1 MNTPETE
8 YGKLL
13 IIGAGPGGYETA
25 LLAARKGIEVTLIE
39 KGPVGGT
46 CLNEGC
52 IPTKAFCRHAQ
63 MLDELE
69 EAETLGIK
77 NLNYTFDFQTAVDR
91 KEQIVGQ
98 LRKGVE
104 GLLRHKL
111 IHCIEGTARFVDAHT
126 VQVNEQTYAADHII
140 IATGSVPQI
149 LPIPGNNL
157 PGVITSREILN
168 LKQIPKRL
176 CVIGAGVIGL
186 EFASIFN
193 SFGSQVTVLEY
204 CKEILPRFDT
214 DLAKRLKQ
222 SLGKRGIEI
231 QTQAQVQKI
240 EKAEDGSLKVSFMKK
255 EKEEQTEADYV
266 LMAVGRRANTES
278 LNLDD
283 IGIAYNKRGIEVDEN
298 MQTSLPHIYAI
309 GDINGRQMLAHA
321 ATFQGVRALNHILGE
336 NDSLD
341 LNIIPA
347 AVFTQPEAATVG
359 LTEEDCKAQNIPYRC
374 HKSFFRANGKAV
386 CLNETDGFCK
396 LLSHKEN
403 GKILGG
409 HLFGPHAADLIQE
422 ITVLIQRQATIG
434 ELSNIVHAHPTLGEV
449 ILEASKD

>member
-1 MNTPETE
+1 MNL
-8 YGKLL
+8 KL
-13 IIGAGPGGYETA
+13 IVIGAGPGGYETA

-98 LRKGVE
+98 LRQGVE

>member
-63 MLDELE
+63 MLDELK

-98 LRKGVE
+98 LRQGVE

-111 IHCIEGTARFVDAHT
+111 IHRIEGTARFVDAHT

-168 LKQIPKRL
+168 LKQIQKRL

>member
-63 MLDELE
+63 MLDELK

-98 LRKGVE
+98 LRQGVE

-422 ITVLIQRQATIG
+422 ITVLIQRQATIR